1 MRVQELFT
9 TIYIGFLILI
19 TTSFLMYLAERPG
32 DVAGPAP
39 ANSSAAAAAPFNRS
53 EHPELHDRRIRNFAD
68 ALWWG
73 VVRSPFALTTV
84 AFAAAAACARAGR
97 SVRAMRACTRH

>member
-1 MRVQELFT
+1 MCAQELFT

-39 ANSSAAAAAPFNRS
+39 GNGSSAAAPFNRS

-73 VVRSPFALTTV
+73 VVRPPLHV
-84 AFAAAAACARAGR
+84 YMYKVLLLR
-97 SVRAMRACTRH
+97 